1 MDPQQVVGQIR
12 MLLFFEAKKCSV
24 MRDCCCKYKL
34 PEISRLLRYADM
46 RTVKLSG
53 TFHLFTQL
61 LSNSIK
67 TILL

>member
-1 MDPQQVVGQIR
+1 
-12 MLLFFEAKKCSV
+12 

-34 PEISRLLRYADM
+34 PEISRLLRYADVC
-46 RTVKLSG
+46 TVKLSE

-61 LSNSIK
+61 LCNSIK

>member
-12 MLLFFEAKKCSV
+12 MQFFFEAKKRSV

-34 PEISRLLRYADM
+34 PEISRLLSYADM
-46 RTVKLSG
+46 RTMELSG
-53 TFHLFTQL
+53 TFHLVTQL

-67 TILL
+67 TVLL

>member
-12 MLLFFEAKKCSV
+12 MLLFFEAKNRSV
-24 MRDCCCKYKL
+24 MRVCCCKYKL

-53 TFHLFTQL
+53 PFHLFTQL